1 MTALSLLLL
10 LGSLLTIVQTD
21 TSTGDT
27 KFALELLRA
36 LARDKSRPN
45 IVFSPSSIRTA
56 LALAYLGAEGVT
68 GEELKQTLSLEGSD
82 KNDVAQRFAHLLA
95 QEENQS
101 EDDAQFSYA
110 NRIYVAERYRLI
122 QAYQELAGKY
132 FNASAE
138 NVNFADNFK
147 VSQQINSWVETKT
160 HDQIKD
166 LISADS
172 LSSETAAVLIN
183 AIYFKGKWES
193 PFSETMTATH
203 DFTTRFGEK
212 VKTSFMF
219 QWQFFRHAELPSL
232 KATALEMRY
241 KGTDIVLLIIL
252 PLEEQGLYA
261 LEEKISVLDLNEIS
275 SQMRE
280 KHVRLQMPKF
290 KLEFEVSLKPV
301 LQELGIKTMFG
312 HNADFSSLAKGRDIK
327 ISEVK
332 HKAFMDVNENGTT
345 AAASTYLVAVP
356 YSGHKGQTIP
366 FIVDHPFLFAIKDE
380 QSIFFLGHV
389 TRPSGNSSNYSSVL
403 CLSPGSMTALSLLLL
418 LGSLLSMV
426 QADRSTGDTKF
437 ALKLF
442 RVLVRDKSRP
452 NIVFSPSSIR
462 TALVLAYL
470 GAEDTT
476 AEELKQTLSLE
487 GSDKNDVGQRFAHR
501 LAQEQKQSGDD
512 AQFSYAN
519 RIYVAE
525 RYRFIQAYQE
535 LAGKYLRASAE
546 NVNFGERMKVSQQIN
561 SWVAAKTHD
570 QIKDL
575 ISADSLSS
583 DTAAILINAIYFK
596 AQWEH
601 AFSESLTAVHDFAS
615 SDGKKVRTSF
625 MFLWEFFR
633 YAELPSLN
641 ATALE
646 IRYKGT
652 NIVLLIILPL
662 EEQGLYALEKKLSD
676 VDLHEI
682 SSQMRREH
690 VQLQMPKFKLEFEV
704 SLKPVLQQL
713 GIKTMFDP
721 NADFSSLVEG
731 ADMAISEV
739 KHKAFIDVNENGTTA
754 AASTYVEVMAK
765 SVKLPNRKT
774 YPFIVDHP
782 FLFAIKDEHSTFFLG
797 HVNRPYY

>member
-1 MTALSLLLL
+1 MMGRTHQRSSGHSSNYSSVLCRSPGSMTALSLLLL

-36 LARDKSRPN
+36 LARDKSSPN

-110 NRIYVAERYRLI
+110 NRIYVSERYRLI

-147 VSQQINSWVETKT
+147 VSQQINSWVATKT

-183 AIYFKGKWES
+183 AIYFKGKWEN

-241 KGTDIVLLIIL
+241 RGTDIVLLIIL

-280 KHVRLQMPKF
+280 EHVRLQMPKF

-301 LQELGIKTMFG
+301 LQQLGIKTMFG
-312 HNADFSSLAKGRDIK
+312 PNADFSSLAKGRDIM

-345 AAASTYLVAVP
+345 AAASTYLLAMP
-356 YSGHKGQTIP
+356 HSGRKGQTIP

-389 TRPSGNSSNYSSVL
+389 TRP
-403 CLSPGSMTALSLLLL
+403 
-418 LGSLLSMV
+418 
-426 QADRSTGDTKF
+426 
-437 ALKLF
+437 
-442 RVLVRDKSRP
+442 
-452 NIVFSPSSIR
+452 
-462 TALVLAYL
+462 
-470 GAEDTT
+470 
-476 AEELKQTLSLE
+476 
-487 GSDKNDVGQRFAHR
+487 
-501 LAQEQKQSGDD
+501 
-512 AQFSYAN
+512 
-519 RIYVAE
+519 
-525 RYRFIQAYQE
+525 
-535 LAGKYLRASAE
+535 
-546 NVNFGERMKVSQQIN
+546 
-561 SWVAAKTHD
+561 
-570 QIKDL
+570 
-575 ISADSLSS
+575 
-583 DTAAILINAIYFK
+583 
-596 AQWEH
+596 
-601 AFSESLTAVHDFAS
+601 
-615 SDGKKVRTSF
+615 
-625 MFLWEFFR
+625 
-633 YAELPSLN
+633 
-641 ATALE
+641 
-646 IRYKGT
+646 
-652 NIVLLIILPL
+652 
-662 EEQGLYALEKKLSD
+662 
-676 VDLHEI
+676 
-682 SSQMRREH
+682 
-690 VQLQMPKFKLEFEV
+690 
-704 SLKPVLQQL
+704 
-713 GIKTMFDP
+713 
-721 NADFSSLVEG
+721 
-731 ADMAISEV
+731 
-739 KHKAFIDVNENGTTA
+739 
-754 AASTYVEVMAK
+754 
-765 SVKLPNRKT
+765 
-774 YPFIVDHP
+774 
-782 FLFAIKDEHSTFFLG
+782 
-797 HVNRPYY
+797 